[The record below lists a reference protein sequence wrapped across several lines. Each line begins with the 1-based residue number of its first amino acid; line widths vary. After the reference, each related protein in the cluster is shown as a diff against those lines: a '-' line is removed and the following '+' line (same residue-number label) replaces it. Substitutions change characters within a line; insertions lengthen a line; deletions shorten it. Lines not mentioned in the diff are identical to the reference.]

1 LLAATRIDIGRPPVT
16 AVAFSAWAL
25 LALIATQLDL
35 ARLSR
40 RRINPRLATAPLQR
54 SGLAVRTALY
64 RGRPR
69 RYECA
74 RVCVAA

>member
-1 LLAATRIDIGRPPVT
+1 VAATHTDTGRPPGT
-16 AVAFSAWAL
+16 AVVFSAWAL

-40 RRINPRLATAPLQR
+40 HRINPGLATASLQR
-54 SGLAVRTALY
+54 AGLAVRTALY

-69 RYECA
+69 
-74 RVCVAA
+74 